1 MGKTVTQVIAE
12 HRGGVIANALDEAM
26 SQLVERVQES
36 GKKGKLN
43 ITLQLSPHGRANK
56 ELHVRVSFTSTLP
69 PPADHADESIW
80 FGVRGELQ
88 RDDPDQREL
97 FGPREVD
104 GADGRSPAEHAAA
117 IGAR

>member
-1 MGKTVTQVIAE
+1 MGKSVTQVIAE
-12 HRGGVIANALDEAM
+12 HRGGVIANAMNDAL

-43 ITLQLSPHGRANK
+43 IQLSLSPHGRANK
-56 ELHVRVSFTSTLP
+56 ELHVRVSFTTTLP
-69 PPADHADESIW
+69 PPADHNDESIW

-97 FGPREVD
+97 FGPREID
-104 GADGRSPAEHAAA
+104 GSEVRNPAELASS
-117 IGAR
+117 AR